1 MNNPK
6 DRNTILGYDMAWN
19 EPGGGNRDPW
29 SGGGRDQ
36 GPPDLE
42 EVIRKL
48 SDKFS
53 ALLGGRRGGGGGSS
67 GSGGGSSSSG
77 FAGIGLVVGAMAV
90 IGWLIASIYIVDEGT
105 RGVVLRFGR
114 YLETTMPGPHLR
126 IFPIDRVEIVNV
138 EQRRFRE
145 VGYRSGGGGG
155 GNRQPALRSVP
166 KEALMLT
173 QDENIVD
180 VRLAVQ
186 YQINDPRSYLF
197 NVFDPESVLVQVV
210 ESATRETIG
219 KSTMDFVLTEGRSDI
234 VANIKSLSQRILDNY
249 PPGPPQ
255 MTGTLETKK
264 KPDPAVDDGKDKK
277 PPISADSGK
286 GIGLQ
291 IITVVL
297 QDAQPPEEVQ
307 DAFADAIKARED
319 EQRLKNEAEAY
330 ANEIIPRARGQAAR
344 RLQEAAAYKE
354 QVIAQ
359 AQGEASRFAQLLGA
373 YTKAPEVTRERLYL
387 ETVEAVLAR
396 TSKVLV
402 DTRGTNNLLYLP
414 LDRLFRPV
422 EPVSGASVGTTAT
435 PAAEALPPT
444 GQSPSSDGSAAATRL
459 RDLNRSRE
467 VR

>member
-1 MNNPK
+1 
-6 DRNTILGYDMAWN
+6 MAWN

-36 GPPDLE
+36 GPPDLD
-42 EVIRKL
+42 EVVRKL
-48 SDKFS
+48 SDRFNN
-53 ALLGGRRGGGGGSS
+53 LMGGRRGGGGNSGGGAGAS
-67 GSGGGSSSSG
+67 GSGGSG
-77 FAGIGLVVGAMAV
+77 LAGIGLIVGVIAV
-90 IGWLIASIYIVDEGT
+90 IGWLIASIYIVNEGE

-114 YLETTMPGPHLR
+114 YLETTLPGPHLR

-145 VGYRSGGGGG
+145 IGYRSGAGGG
-155 GNRQPALRSVP
+155 RQPAVRSVP

-186 YQINDPRSYLF
+186 YQIKDPRAYLF
-197 NVFDPESVLVQVV
+197 NVLDPESVLVQVV

-234 VANIKSLSQRILDNY
+234 VADTRTLSQNILDNY
-249 PPGPPQ
+249 G
-255 MTGTLETKK
+255 
-264 KPDPAVDDGKDKK
+264 A
-277 PPISADSGK
+277 
-286 GIGLQ
+286 GLQ

-330 ANEIIPRARGQAAR
+330 SNEVIPRARGQAAR
-344 RLQEAAAYKE
+344 RLQEASAYKE

-359 AQGEASRFAQLLGA
+359 AQGEASRFEQLLAA
-373 YTKAPEVTRERLYL
+373 YGRAPEVTRERLYL
-387 ETVEAVLAR
+387 ETLETVLSR
-396 TSKVLV
+396 VSKVLV
-402 DTRGTNNLLYLP
+402 DVTGTNNLLYLP
-414 LDRLFRPV
+414 LDRLLKSGEAAP
-422 EPVSGASVGTTAT
+422 GASEGR
-435 PAAEALPPT
+435 AASGSLEALPA
-444 GQSPSSDGSAAATRL
+444 SSSTSMDGSAAATRL

>member
-1 MNNPK
+1 M
-6 DRNTILGYDMAWN
+6 LGCEMAWN

-29 SGGGRDQ
+29 NNGGRDQ
-36 GPPDLE
+36 GPPDLD

-53 ALLGGRRGGGGGSS
+53 ALLGNRRSGGNNNNSGNNSGGVS
-67 GSGGGSSSSG
+67 GSGIT
-77 FAGIGLVVGAMAV
+77 GIGLIVGIIAV
-90 IGWLIASIYIVDEGT
+90 IGWLIASIYIVNEGE

-114 YLETTMPGPHLR
+114 YLDTTMPGPHLR
-126 IFPIDRVEIVNV
+126 LFPIDRVEIVNQ

-145 VGYRSGGGGG
+145 IGYRSGSSGA
-155 GNRQPALRSVP
+155 RQPAIRSVP

-180 VRLAVQ
+180 MRLAVQ
-186 YQINDPRSYLF
+186 YQINDPPAYLF
-197 NVFDPESVLVQVV
+197 NVLDPESVLVQVV

-219 KSTMDFVLTEGRSDI
+219 KSTMDFVLTEGRSAIVNDI
-234 VANIKSLSQRILDNY
+234 QKLSQHILDQY
-249 PPGPPQ
+249 GA
-255 MTGTLETKK
+255 G
-264 KPDPAVDDGKDKK
+264 V
-277 PPISADSGK
+277 
-286 GIGLQ
+286 Q

-330 ANEIIPRARGQAAR
+330 SNEVIPRARGQAAR
-344 RLQEAAAYKE
+344 RLQEASAYKE

-359 AQGEASRFAQLLGA
+359 AQGEASRFNQLLMA
-373 YTKAPEVTRERLYL
+373 YQKAPEVTRERLYL
-387 ETVEAVLAR
+387 ETMESVLSR

-402 DTRGTNNLLYLP
+402 DVKGTNNLLYLP
-414 LDRLFRPV
+414 LDRLLKPS
-422 EPVSGASVGTTAT
+422 EAPAAGSAAAT
-435 PAAEALPPT
+435 PLPEALPSGST
-444 GQSPSSDGSAAATRL
+444 PSVDGSAAATRL
-459 RDLNRSRE
+459 RDLSRSRE

>member
-1 MNNPK
+1 
-6 DRNTILGYDMAWN
+6 MAWN

-36 GPPDLE
+36 GPPDLD
-42 EVIRKL
+42 EVVRKL
-48 SDKFS
+48 SDRFNN
-53 ALLGGRRGGGGGSS
+53 LMGGRRGGSGNSGGGAGAS
-67 GSGGGSSSSG
+67 GSGGSG
-77 FAGIGLVVGAMAV
+77 LVGIGLVVGIIAV
-90 IGWLIASIYIVDEGT
+90 IGWLIASIYIVNEGE

-114 YLETTMPGPHLR
+114 YLETTLPGPHLR

-145 VGYRSGGGGG
+145 IGYRSGAGAGAG
-155 GNRQPALRSVP
+155 RQPAIRSVP

-186 YQINDPRSYLF
+186 YQIKDPYAYLF
-197 NVFDPESVLVQVV
+197 NVLDPESVLVQVV

-234 VANIKSLSQRILDNY
+234 VADTRTLSQNILDSY
-249 PPGPPQ
+249 G
-255 MTGTLETKK
+255 
-264 KPDPAVDDGKDKK
+264 A
-277 PPISADSGK
+277 
-286 GIGLQ
+286 GLQ

-330 ANEIIPRARGQAAR
+330 SNEVIPRARGQAAR
-344 RLQEAAAYKE
+344 RLQEASAYKD

-359 AQGEASRFAQLLGA
+359 AQGEASRFEQLLAA
-373 YTKAPEVTRERLYL
+373 YGRAPEVTRERLYL
-387 ETVEAVLAR
+387 ETLETVLSR
-396 TSKVLV
+396 VSKVLV
-402 DTRGTNNLLYLP
+402 DVTGTNNLLYLP
-414 LDRLFRPV
+414 LDRLLK
-422 EPVSGASVGTTAT
+422 SGEAAPSTSEGRSASGSLETL
-435 PAAEALPPT
+435 PA
-444 GQSPSSDGSAAATRL
+444 SSSTSMDGSAAATRL

>member
-1 MNNPK
+1 
-6 DRNTILGYDMAWN
+6 MAWN

-29 SGGGRDQ
+29 SGGDRDQ
-36 GPPDLE
+36 GPPDLD
-42 EVIRKL
+42 EVVRKL
-48 SDKFS
+48 SDRFS
-53 ALLGGRRGGGGGSS
+53 NLLGSGRGGGSGGNSSGGGGGAS
-67 GSGGGSSSSG
+67 GSG
-77 FAGIGLVVGAMAV
+77 FAGVGLVIGIIAL
-90 IGWLIASIYIVDEGT
+90 IGWLIASIYIVNEGE

-114 YLETTMPGPHLR
+114 YLETTLPGPHLR
-126 IFPIDRVEIVNV
+126 IFPIDQVEIVNV

-145 VGYRSGGGGG
+145 IGYRSAAGGG
-155 GNRQPALRSVP
+155 RQPAIRSVP

-186 YQINDPRSYLF
+186 YQIKDPRAYLF
-197 NVFDPESVLVQVV
+197 NVLDPEAVLVQVV

-234 VANIKSLSQRILDNY
+234 VADTQSLSQSILDQY
-249 PPGPPQ
+249 G
-255 MTGTLETKK
+255 
-264 KPDPAVDDGKDKK
+264 A
-277 PPISADSGK
+277 
-286 GIGLQ
+286 GLQ

-330 ANEIIPRARGQAAR
+330 SNEVIPKARGQAAR
-344 RLQEAAAYKE
+344 RLQEASAYKE

-359 AQGEASRFAQLLGA
+359 AQGEASRFEQLLMA
-373 YTKAPEVTRERLYL
+373 YQQAPDVTRERLYL
-387 ETVEAVLAR
+387 ETLETVLSQV
-396 TSKVLV
+396 SKVLV
-402 DTRGTNNLLYLP
+402 DVKGTNNLLYLP
-414 LDRLFRPV
+414 LDRLLKT
-422 EPVSGASVGTTAT
+422 E
-435 PAAEALPPT
+435 
-444 GQSPSSDGSAAATRL
+444 QSPSAGDARSTGGSLLENLPSSSSSSSVDGSAAATRL

>member
-1 MNNPK
+1 M
-6 DRNTILGYDMAWN
+6 ILGYDMAWN

-36 GPPDLE
+36 GPPDLD

-48 SDKFS
+48 SAKFG
-53 ALLGGRRGGGGGSS
+53 ALLGGRRGGGGGS
-67 GSGGGSSSSG
+67 GGTDPSNAG
-77 FAGIGLVVGAMAV
+77 FAGIGLIVVIIAV
-90 IGWLIASIYIVDEGT
+90 VGWLIASIYIVDEGT
-105 RGVVLRFGR
+105 RGVVLRFGQ

-126 IFPIDRVEIVNV
+126 IFPIDRVEIVNL

-145 VGYRSGGGGG
+145 VGYRSGNGGS
-155 GNRQPALRSVP
+155 RQPALRSVP

-186 YQINDPRSYLF
+186 YQVSDPRAYLF

-210 ESATRETIG
+210 ESAARETIG

-234 VANIKSLSQRILDNY
+234 VANIKSLSQQILDNY
-249 PPGPPQ
+249 PPGPLQ
-255 MTGTLETKK
+255 LVADQKQDAG
-264 KPDPAVDDGKDKK
+264 KPAQPPLVATAPEAAAKGDDQQ
-277 PPISADSGK
+277 PLRNSGK
-286 GIGLQ
+286 GAGLQ

-330 ANEIIPRARGQAAR
+330 SNEVIPRARGQAAR
-344 RLQEAAAYKE
+344 RLQEASAYKE
-354 QVIAQ
+354 QVVAQ
-359 AQGEASRFAQLLGA
+359 AQGEASRFEQLLGA
-373 YTKAPEVTRERLYL
+373 YQKAPTVTRERLYL
-387 ETVEAVLAR
+387 ETVEEVLSR
-396 TSKVLV
+396 TSKVIV
-402 DTRGTNNLLYLP
+402 DAKGTNNLLYLP
-414 LDRLFRPV
+414 LDRLLKSG
-422 EPVSGASVGTTAT
+422 EAASGAVSTAGASGSAVEAS
-435 PAAEALPPT
+435 PAAP
-444 GQSPSSDGSAAATRL
+444 QPSSTDGSAATTRL
-459 RDLNRSRE
+459 RDMSRGRE